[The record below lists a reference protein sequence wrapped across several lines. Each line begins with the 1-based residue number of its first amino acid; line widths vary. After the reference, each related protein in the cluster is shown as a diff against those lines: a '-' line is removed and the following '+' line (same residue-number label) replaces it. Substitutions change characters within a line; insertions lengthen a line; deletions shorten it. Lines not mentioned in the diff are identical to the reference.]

1 MITLT
6 DAKNYCRATSED
18 DLLVQQLM
26 DASDSYMKGACTD
39 YATKYASD
47 QAYEKLADFAR
58 LQLVAN
64 WYVHRDDSD
73 DIPAKAR
80 LAITQLQLVGD

>member
-18 DLLVQQLM
+18 DLLVQQLL

-47 QAYEKLADFAR
+47 QAYEKLADIAR
-58 LQLVAN
+58 LQIIAN
-64 WYVHRDDSD
+64 WYEHRDQSD
-73 DIPAKAR
+73 DIPATAR
-80 LAITQLQLVGD
+80 LAITQLQLVGE

>member
-18 DLLVQQLM
+18 DVLVQQLL
-26 DASDSYMKGACTD
+26 DSSTNYMKGACTNYD
-39 YATKYASD
+39 TRYASD
-47 QAYEKLADFAR
+47 VAYEKLADIAR
-58 LQLVAN
+58 LQIIAN
-64 WYVHRDDSD
+64 WYEHRDKSD
-73 DIPAKAR
+73 DIPATAR

>member
-26 DASDSYMKGACTD
+26 DASDSYMKGACTY
-39 YATKYASD
+39 YANKYASD

-58 LQLVAN
+58 LQLIAN
-64 WYVHRDDSD
+64 WYEHRDVSD
-73 DIPAKAR
+73 DIPATAR
-80 LAITQLQLVGD
+80 LAITQLQLVGE

>member
-39 YATKYASD
+39 YAGKYASD
-47 QAYEKLADFAR
+47 QSYEKLADFAR
-58 LQLVAN
+58 LQLIAN
-64 WYVHRDDSD
+64 WYEHRDVSD
-73 DIPAKAR
+73 DIPATAR